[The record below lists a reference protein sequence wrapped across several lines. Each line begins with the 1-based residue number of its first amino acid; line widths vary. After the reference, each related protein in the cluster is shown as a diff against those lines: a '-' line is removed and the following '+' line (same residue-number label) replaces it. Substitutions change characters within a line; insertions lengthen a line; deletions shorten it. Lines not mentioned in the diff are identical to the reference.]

1 MASLSRCRL
10 SISSLRRCTSLLS
23 VQSKNQIVQS
33 AKCTRTICCAESLQA
48 TKTSVVQA
56 VTKRFSS
63 HISKNFQE
71 KFPPVLG
78 CNVLSVIAAENLVGS
93 SELEEGADS
102 EDEATSGRKR
112 IRYTHPLD
120 DVP

>member
-1 MASLSRCRL
+1 MQ
-10 SISSLRRCTSLLS
+10 LLDLTFDVFTFS
-23 VQSKNQIVQS
+23 
-33 AKCTRTICCAESLQA
+33 
-48 TKTSVVQA
+48 VQA

-63 HISKNFQE
+63 QISKNFQE

-78 CNVLSVIAAENLVGS
+78 CNVLSVIATENLVGS